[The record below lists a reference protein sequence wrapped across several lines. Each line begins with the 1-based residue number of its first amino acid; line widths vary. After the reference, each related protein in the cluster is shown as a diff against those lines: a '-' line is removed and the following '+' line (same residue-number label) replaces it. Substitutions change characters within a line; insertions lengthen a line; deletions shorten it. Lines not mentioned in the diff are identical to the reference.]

1 MEQFQKGDRVVYLWG
16 TRLLRGKPATL
27 INVEPCLLEFDE
39 PWSPALHDGNG
50 RGKPNHCWWTGFD
63 HLQKIESSVSISSQ
77 DISQL
82 L

>member
-1 MEQFQKGDRVVYLWG
+1 MEQFQKGDRVVYLDSVP
-16 TRLLRGKPATL
+16 RLQGKPATVIDVESRL
-27 INVEPCLLEFDE
+27 IEFDE
-39 PWSPALHDGNG
+39 PWSSILHDGNG

-63 HLQKIESSVSISSQ
+63 RLQKIESSVSISSQ